1 MQKIGKTYTSFK
13 SYVSERTAEIRSE
26 VVRHMCTT
34 TNRITDKLGKVDW
47 NAVKKVAIGI
57 TAVTVS
63 GLVVAAT
70 GEFGCRSSSGS
81 IASNGVLGTAMVSE
95 QLLELLVELHIVQ

>member
-1 MQKIGKTYTSFK
+1 MFQKERQK
-13 SYVSERTAEIRSE
+13 SRSE

-47 NAVKKVAIGI
+47 NAVKKEAIGI

-63 GLVVAAT
+63 GLVKLLQQAVWLQEQFWQHYRQWVA
-70 GEFGCRSSSGS
+70 
-81 IASNGVLGTAMVSE
+81 
-95 QLLELLVELHIVQ
+95 

>member
-1 MQKIGKTYTSFK
+1 
-13 SYVSERTAEIRSE
+13 
-26 VVRHMCTT
+26 MCTT

-70 GEFGCRSSSGS
+70 GGL
-81 IASNGVLGTAMVSE
+81 VQE
-95 QLLELLVELHIVQ
+95 QFWQHCQQWVA

>member
-1 MQKIGKTYTSFK
+1 
-13 SYVSERTAEIRSE
+13 
-26 VVRHMCTT
+26 MCTT

-70 GEFGCRSSSGS
+70 GSSGS
-81 IASNGVLGTAMVSE
+81 IASNGWLRNGDGFRSSYWSYWWSF
-95 QLLELLVELHIVQ
+95 I

>member
-1 MQKIGKTYTSFK
+1 MKNRVTSSSTYQKITSRGSQFIRSVSNGVQKIGKTYTSFK

-63 GLVVAAT
+63 GLVV
-70 GEFGCRSSSGS
+70 
-81 IASNGVLGTAMVSE
+81 
-95 QLLELLVELHIVQ
+95 HIVQ